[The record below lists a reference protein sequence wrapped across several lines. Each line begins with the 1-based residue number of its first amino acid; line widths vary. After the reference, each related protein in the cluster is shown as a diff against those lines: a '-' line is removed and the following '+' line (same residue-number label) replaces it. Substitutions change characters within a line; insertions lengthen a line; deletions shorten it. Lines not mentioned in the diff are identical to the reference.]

1 MNRTATT
8 DRARIERMLSTS
20 WSRARA
26 ARGML
31 EE

>member
-1 MNRTATT
+1 MNRTATA
-8 DRARIERMLSTS
+8 DRATLERMLSTS

-26 ARGML
+26 APGML